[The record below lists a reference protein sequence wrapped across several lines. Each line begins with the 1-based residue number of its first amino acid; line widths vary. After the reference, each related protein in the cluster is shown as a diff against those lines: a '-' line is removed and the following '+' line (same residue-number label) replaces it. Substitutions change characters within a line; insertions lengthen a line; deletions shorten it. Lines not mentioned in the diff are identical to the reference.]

1 MLKLHCLKID
11 LAYVLLNKSGGNMWI
26 GTIIII
32 KEDNLNDSNKLY
44 LMLREGRGKQ
54 KIPNWLEP
62 RSQPYL

>member
-1 MLKLHCLKID
+1 
-11 LAYVLLNKSGGNMWI
+11 MWI

-62 RSQPYL
+62 RSQPYLWWEATRNN